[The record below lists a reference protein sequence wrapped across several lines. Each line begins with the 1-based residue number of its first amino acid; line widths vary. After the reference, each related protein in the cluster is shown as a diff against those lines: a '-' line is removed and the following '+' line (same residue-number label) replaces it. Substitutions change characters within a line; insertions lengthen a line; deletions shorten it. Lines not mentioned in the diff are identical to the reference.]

1 MKQGAKRALV
11 ALFAVA
17 TLATTFLLWRS
28 PEDEATE
35 PKLASFPEW
44 TFRGQV
50 LDSERKPLRGFGVIA
65 TRLSE
70 DGAVLERIEQPFDD
84 HRDGRFDVPCKSAG
98 HWRIEPFAPG
108 RQLVMA
114 RDFWQS
120 DSESWTYQ
128 LLLQESFDR
137 IADVLKGAEPA
148 TIEGEVVVPAG
159 ALLPSIL
166 VEALACVEL
175 WTGAGD
181 RVAASATCD
190 ETGRFT
196 LRANAGALK
205 LRASAAGWND
215 SEFVERSPREGES
228 STATLAL
235 RPPTPLSFLVEPLDP
250 ANPRP
255 LHLEWTAEG
264 KPTTGADGVE
274 GAWLDT
280 SVVGEGWILWKLT
293 CGADAPQRG
302 SFHLAIG
309 ERRRIELHRFTA
321 QPTVLSVAGFDA
333 ETPLVAIAC
342 EAAMG
347 LAPAANATFANGRH
361 EFTLPRPGK
370 WLITHAN
377 AEFASSY
384 FKVVEVPAVARH
396 AIELQPPPRGCFDY

>member
-1 MKQGAKRALV
+1 MKQKAKRALA

-17 TLATTFLLWRS
+17 TLTTTFVLWRA
-28 PEDEATE
+28 PEDGATE
-35 PKLASFPEW
+35 AEFVSVPEW

-50 LDSERKPLRGFGVIA
+50 LNSERKPLRGFGVVA
-65 TRLSE
+65 TRLGD
-70 DGAVLERIEQPFDD
+70 DGAVLERIEQPLDD

-120 DSESWTYQ
+120 DSEIWTYQ
-128 LLLQESFDR
+128 LLRQESLDR
-137 IADVLKGAEPA
+137 IAEVLKGTEPA
-148 TIEGEVVVPAG
+148 TIEGEVVVPSG
-159 ALLPSIL
+159 ALPPSIL
-166 VEALACVEL
+166 VEALACWEL
-175 WTGAGD
+175 STSPGD

-190 ETGRFT
+190 EAGRFS
-196 LRANAGALK
+196 LRTDAGVLK

-215 SEFVERSPREGES
+215 SEFVGRPMQGGES

-235 RPPTPLSFLVEPLDP
+235 RPPTPVSLRIEPLDP

-255 LHLEWTAEG
+255 LRLEWTAEG
-264 KPTTGADGVE
+264 KPSAGADGVE

-280 SVVGEGWILWKLT
+280 SIVGEGWILWTLA

-309 ERRRIELHRFTA
+309 ERRRIELHRFPA
-321 QPTVLSVAGFDA
+321 RPTLLAVTGFDA
-333 ETPLVAIAC
+333 ETPLVALGC
-342 EAAMG
+342 EATMG
-347 LAPAANATFANGRH
+347 LTPAANSSFVNGRH
-361 EFTLPRPGK
+361 EFTLARPGK

-377 AEFASSY
+377 SEFASGY
-384 FKVVEVPAVARH
+384 FNVVEVPSVARH
-396 AIELQPPPRGCFDY
+396 TIELQPPPRACFDY